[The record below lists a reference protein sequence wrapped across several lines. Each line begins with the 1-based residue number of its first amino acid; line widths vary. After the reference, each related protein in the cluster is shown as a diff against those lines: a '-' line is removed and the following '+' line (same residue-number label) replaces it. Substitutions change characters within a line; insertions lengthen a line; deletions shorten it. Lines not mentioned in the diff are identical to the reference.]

1 MKKIAT
7 LKHIDKFHYFYDSGR
22 TGEVRKL
29 VLENLTASQ
38 RSWLTK
44 RPWKVTVNQGKI
56 ELYARMGKYVPVEQ
70 EESVADI
77 LFATYAI

>member
-7 LKHIDKFHYFYDSGR
+7 LNYIDKLHYFYDRGR
-22 TGEVRKL
+22 TYEVRKL
-29 VLENLTASQ
+29 VLENLTVSQ

-44 RPWKVTVNQGKI
+44 RPWKVTINRGSI

-70 EESVADI
+70 EASVADI
-77 LFATYAI
+77 LFATYAL